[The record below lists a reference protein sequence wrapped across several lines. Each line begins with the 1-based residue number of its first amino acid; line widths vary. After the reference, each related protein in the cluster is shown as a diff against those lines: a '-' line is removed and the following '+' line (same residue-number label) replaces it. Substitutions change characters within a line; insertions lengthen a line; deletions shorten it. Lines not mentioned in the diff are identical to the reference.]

1 MRTATTSPDHPPT
14 PHSNVESVESSHAG
28 TPSPLPAG
36 RQGSGRAGE
45 RLKNQVLSDNY
56 QVSTNFF
63 KSDKIFR
70 SYLKNELSAEGI
82 GYMQDK
88 LEQQGEEAAGRM
100 NELSLSADKYGP
112 ELVKRN
118 ALGKTIDEIR
128 FHPSYWELLKI
139 AVQSEM
145 FRVKWEPDLR
155 KRFTGETNRLG
166 FSASYLYAMSEMG
179 QYCPLCMTD
188 GVARLIDLFSEDEDK
203 ERLLKHIYTNDVN
216 DLYTGA
222 MFLTEKSGGS
232 DVGAN
237 LTTATHID
245 GGNYKLNGEKW
256 FCSNANAEIIFAL
269 ARTDENVRGTKGL
282 SIFLVEKYLPDGKR
296 NPIDI
301 IRLKDKLG
309 VRSMATAECMFT
321 DTLGKLVGKEFEG
334 FKVMIEMINLSRLYN
349 SVAALSASRRALIE
363 AYQFLSYRKTFGKCA
378 LDHAL
383 IRVKLTE
390 LGCLHIANFYLVWR
404 AIKALDLAESG
415 DKNEAE
421 LFRLINPMVKKWSAE
436 TGVYMVR
443 ESMELMGGLGYI
455 EDTVMPKIMRDVMVL
470 PIWEGAG
477 NIIILDMLRAMAK
490 SKGFEVMCE
499 EIAQNASL
507 HPKYGK
513 WMEEELKKVQGFS
526 KELTGMSQDKMEYSA
541 KSLFEKLTNLYQM
554 ALLLGALNE
563 ESQTWITPALDYLKN
578 KYDTSELKAK
588 EPLSAEE
595 VKQLIGWEF

>member
-1 MRTATTSPDHPPT
+1 MGTTTTAH
-14 PHSNVESVESSHAG
+14 
-28 TPSPLPAG
+28 PSPPPLV
-36 RQGSGRAGE
+36 SSE
-45 RLKNQVLSDNY
+45 IKNQVLSNDY

-63 KSDKIFR
+63 NSDKIFR
-70 SYLKNELSAEGI
+70 NYLEIELSPEGNS
-82 GYMQDK
+82 YMRDK
-88 LEQQGEEAAGRM
+88 LERQGEEAAGRM
-100 NELSLSADKYGP
+100 NELSLLADKYGP
-112 ELVKRN
+112 ELVKRD
-118 ALGKTIDEIR
+118 ALGETIDEIR

-145 FRVKWEPDLR
+145 FRVKWEPGLR
-155 KRFTGETNRLG
+155 QRFSGETHRLG
-166 FSASYLYAMSEMG
+166 FCASYLYAMSEMG

-188 GVARLIDLFSEDEDK
+188 GVARLIGLFAEDEDK
-203 ERLLKHIYTNDVN
+203 ERLLKHIYTDDVN

-237 LTTATHID
+237 LTTATHIN
-245 GGNYKLNGEKW
+245 GKNYKLNGEKW

-269 ARTDENVRGTKGL
+269 ARTDENVTGTKGL

-296 NPIDI
+296 NPIDF

-309 VRSMATAECMFT
+309 VRSMATAECVLT
-321 DTLGKLVGKEFEG
+321 DAIGKLVGNEFEG
-334 FKVMIEMINLSRLYN
+334 FKIMIEMINLSRLYN
-349 SVAALSASRRALIE
+349 SVAALSASRRAIVE
-363 AYQFLSYRKTFGKCA
+363 AYQFLSYRKTFDKCA

-455 EDTVMPKIMRDVMVL
+455 EDTVMPKLLRDVMVL

-499 EIAQNASL
+499 EITQNASL
-507 HPKYGK
+507 HPKNGK
-513 WMEEELKKVQGFS
+513 WMEEELKKVQCFS

-541 KSLFEKLTNLYQM
+541 KLLFEKLTNLYQM
-554 ALLLGALNE
+554 ALLLGALND
-563 ESQTWITPALDYLKN
+563 ESKAWITPALDYLKN
-578 KYDTSELKAK
+578 KHDTSELKVM
-588 EPLSAEE
+588 EPLSADE